1 MNFQRRWIR
10 EDLPTET
17 ITRPRDPYVESTT
30 IVVNEGQDL
39 DIDLQQYVRQ
49 SPQVIEKPYWLEPDG
64 THLKGTVPQG
74 QGRAY
79 KIILEDEGE

>member
-49 SPQVIEKPYWLEPDG
+49 SPQVIESY
-64 THLKGTVPQG
+64 
-74 QGRAY
+74 
-79 KIILEDEGE
+79 